1 MIGTMEANRSNL
13 PGTFERKLMN
23 KDVNCFYNFDCLQ
36 PASRSGLQVVLK
48 GLDLAVFELS
58 RRKIRKIHVEVLIQ

>member
-1 MIGTMEANRSNL
+1 MEANRSNL

-23 KDVNCFYNFDCLQ
+23 KDVNFFYSFDCLQ

-48 GLDLAVFELS
+48 RLDLAVLELS
-58 RRKIRKIHVEVLIQ
+58 HRKIRKIHVEVLIQ

>member
-1 MIGTMEANRSNL
+1 MEANRSNL

-23 KDVNCFYNFDCLQ
+23 KDVNFLYSFDCLQ

-48 GLDLAVFELS
+48 RLDLAVLELS

>member
-1 MIGTMEANRSNL
+1 
-13 PGTFERKLMN
+13 MN
-23 KDVNCFYNFDCLQ
+23 KDVNFLYSFDCLQ

-48 GLDLAVFELS
+48 RLDLAVLELS